1 MGGERSRI
9 PRSKRQRRRL
19 TSATS
24 CCSAQD
30 DHAGELEDPSE
41 AEKYNTSNLGRQIS
55 GNDGENHGRP
65 RRSTDAT
72 IQLTRQYTRLRS
84 PDNHCVCFSGVRL
97 TKTYSV
103 KRMLAGNF
111 RIIDRDNVFAM
122 RQKELL
128 KAQQMFQL
136 SASAAAAVMKKFR
149 WDQKK
154 AQAKFRQW

>member
-1 MGGERSRI
+1 
-9 PRSKRQRRRL
+9 
-19 TSATS
+19 
-24 CCSAQD
+24 
-30 DHAGELEDPSE
+30 
-41 AEKYNTSNLGRQIS
+41 
-55 GNDGENHGRP
+55 
-65 RRSTDAT
+65 
-72 IQLTRQYTRLRS
+72 
-84 PDNHCVCFSGVRL
+84 
-97 TKTYSV
+97 
-103 KRMLAGNF
+103 MLAGNF